1 MESKNELKG
10 INIKNHTCYYFDDII
25 KIKEFDLNNILIDK
39 KSYKSIL
46 FYNILYK
53 SLIDFQHLHIRFK
66 KIDEFI
72 RALFRSEKYDSI
84 YNRIRYLISVK
95 NGITYIISHIY
106 AKIKLDS

>member
-1 MESKNELKG
+1 MESKKELKE

-46 FYNILYK
+46 FYNISYK
-53 SLIDFQHLHIRFK
+53 SLIDFQPLHIRFK
-66 KIDEFI
+66 KIDVFI
-72 RALFRSEKYDSI
+72 RASFRSEKDDSI

-95 NGITYIISHIY
+95 SGITYIISHIY